1 MATIFTLV
9 LALGFP
15 WVAYRLHRIPGFPH
29 GFSPAVMC
37 YAIGILAGNLVPA
50 AIDDHWARQLS
61 EGGMIIGLPLLLFGS
76 RIKDSWRIMIGG
88 ALGAFALCC
97 LGSMLGTSLTAWLF
111 RATQTDGWIPA
122 GMLTGLLTGG
132 SPNLQALGIALKA
145 PGEYV
150 VLIQAADILGGGIYL
165 MLLMTVIHS
174 FLGLFLPS
182 FKYQEGD
189 IIEEAQDELH
199 HTASMGSLLSSL
211 GLSIVT
217 AAAAIGLTILL
228 TGSMKDSTLIVL
240 LLTTLSLLLSLLP
253 AVNSWKHTFHQG
265 EYFVLIFCIALG
277 MQADFKSLI
286 NEGLPLLAFTLTAL
300 VLAIL
305 FQGILGRLFR
315 VDRDTLMIGS
325 TASIYGPAFIAQVVT
340 SIGNR
345 SLLAPGIALGL
356 LGLAVGNYLGLSVAY
371 TLKWLFF

>member
-1 MATIFTLV
+1 M
-9 LALGFP
+9 
-15 WVAYRLHRIPGFPH
+15 
-29 GFSPAVMC
+29 
-37 YAIGILAGNLVPA
+37 
-50 AIDDHWARQLS
+50 
-61 EGGMIIGLPLLLFGS
+61 
-76 RIKDSWRIMIGG
+76 
-88 ALGAFALCC
+88 
-97 LGSMLGTSLTAWLF
+97 
-111 RATQTDGWIPA
+111 
-122 GMLTGLLTGG
+122 
-132 SPNLQALGIALKA
+132 
-145 PGEYV
+145 
-150 VLIQAADILGGGIYL
+150 
-165 MLLMTVIHS
+165 
-174 FLGLFLPS
+174 
-182 FKYQEGD
+182 
-189 IIEEAQDELH
+189 
-199 HTASMGSLLSSL
+199 
-211 GLSIVT
+211 
-217 AAAAIGLTILL
+217 
-228 TGSMKDSTLIVL
+228 L

-253 AVNSWKHTFHQG
+253 AVNRWKHTFHQG

-315 VDRDTLMIGS
+315 IDRDTLMIGS